1 MPRSVK
7 MSWAS
12 SRYVLGRDDGIR
24 VRIELSEP
32 NGVPV
37 ELFAYR
43 LSPQNAD
50 FRAQFSHVCSPTDL
64 EEYPPNAA
72 AANAVP
78 PWFRLSYV
86 DLIFRSTAEA
96 EALRQVVQEDILRLL
111 RTLDRLAVLTP
122 GGESTITT

>member
-1 MPRSVK
+1 MARSVL
-7 MSWAS
+7 MSWSS

-24 VRIELSEP
+24 IRVQLSEADS
-32 NGVPV
+32 VPL

-50 FRAQFSHVCSPTDL
+50 FLAQYSHVCSPTDL
-64 EEYPPNAA
+64 EEYPANAA
-72 AANAVP
+72 APGGSP

-96 EALRQVVQEDILRLL
+96 EEFLTVVQEDITRLL
-111 RTLDRLAVLTP
+111 KSLDRLSNLTP
-122 GGESTITT
+122 TGAVVLSS